1 MKLVF
6 RRDREPNRTEPNSE
20 RTQNS
25 ELRGCFKTPVSH
37 GGARGEK
44 SKERGGDEPRRG
56 LSTTRDAGIRRLSP
70 RPEGVAAARGRLR
83 RQTSSTT
90 RFEVVCVGLPCI
102 RPLGAA
108 TVATRVLKQ
117 PLSSEFVLGSVHRRS
132 RFGAMWLW

>member
-1 MKLVF
+1 MRPRSRSPLVLAVMVSSGSNS
-6 RRDREPNRTEPNSE
+6 REDHSSRKGGARDR
-20 RTQNS
+20 
-25 ELRGCFKTPVSH
+25 FKTPVSQ

-90 RFEVVCVGLPCI
+90 
-102 RPLGAA
+102 PLRSSA